1 MENYSGTLIK
11 SVNCAKLSMIK
22 SNQPQSPWIALES
35 NIPNKPKQEIVCS
48 EIIFIQYF
56 LFAPQESCHQN
67 EMLKTKLAQI
77 IHFLYDKEVINEDS
91 IMQWHEDLDD
101 DKEWIKSALEKLIAW
116 LNESS
121 EDESSEE
128 EEDD

>member
-1 MENYSGTLIK
+1 
-11 SVNCAKLSMIK
+11 
-22 SNQPQSPWIALES
+22 
-35 NIPNKPKQEIVCS
+35 
-48 EIIFIQYF
+48 
-56 LFAPQESCHQN
+56 
-67 EMLKTKLAQI
+67 MLKTKLAQI

-116 LNESS
+116 LNETS